1 MRKLLCLMLAVI
13 MVVSAAVI
21 AVNAAQ
27 TAPTGAG
34 TATVTIQS
42 VKGDTVTKTY
52 AVGETFTTY
61 TYLNASQLNDGK
73 IGSMNC
79 SQFYTN
85 SVLELAEE
93 YDPEWGDIVDIDTI
107 FPVTK
112 SATVASGHH
121 TESEEHPGMG
131 AVYYNATTPGYSGF
145 KFNSDT
151 AALIICRYKVKAAG
165 EATILNEITTLAQSD
180 YELTRIV
187 NGGKIVND
195 NFTSPVAL
203 SEPAAPSGFTL
214 SGTATSY
221 KTTQTAS
228 DAVTLTLT
236 GSDNNF
242 TSTIT
247 VTASNYDSKNSAA
260 TAFTFENVPEG
271 NYALTVSKDNHV
283 TREYTVSVSANTTQ
297 DVKICPIG
305 DVSNDGKI
313 SNVDYA
319 RANSHFS
326 GASTLTGYNL
336 QCGDVVKADGVIAN
350 VDLARINSHIC
361 EVSSLWKK

>member
-61 TYLNASQLNDGK
+61 TYLNASQLNSGK

-93 YDPEWGDIVDIDTI
+93 YTEDDGILDVETV

-112 SATVASGHH
+112 TATMASGHH
-121 TESEEHPGMG
+121 TESEEYPGMG

-151 AALIICRYKVKAAG
+151 AALIICRYKVKVAG

-203 SEPAAPSGFTL
+203 SEPAAPTGFTL

-326 GASTLTGYNL
+326 GVSTLTGYNL

>member
-42 VKGDTVTKTY
+42 IKGDTVTKTY

-61 TYLNASQLNDGK
+61 TYLNASQLNSGK

-93 YDPEWGDIVDIDTI
+93 YTEDDGILDVETV

-112 SATVASGHH
+112 TATMASGHH

-151 AALIICRYKVKAAG
+151 AALIICRYKVKVAG

-236 GSDNNF
+236 GSDNNY
-242 TSTIT
+242 TDTAV
-247 VTASNYDSKNSAA
+247 VTASYSGIKAD
-260 TAFTFENVPEG
+260 TAYSFANIPAG
-271 NYALTVSKDNHV
+271 NYVLSVAKDNHV
-283 TREYTVSVSANTTQ
+283 TREYTVSVSADTTQ

-326 GASTLTGYNL
+326 GVSTLTGYNL